1 MASTIK
7 DVAKRA
13 NVSISTVS
21 RVLNGRNYVTSEV
34 VKKVEKAVKELNY
47 QPSLIARSL
56 VKSETKSIGLLLTK
70 VDSPFTAGF
79 TLALEDLASELG
91 YHVFISHS
99 RNEIEHQRQALKGF
113 LERRVDGIIVNPVRE
128 DDGIFLEIIKQG
140 IPLVLVARTL
150 PKVNA
155 SSVVVDNFGGSRQVM
170 EFILE
175 QGFKKIAV
183 INGTL
188 GTSTAR
194 LRWDGAERALRDAGL
209 DLVMELVKN
218 GDFSIDGGYAATME
232 ILNEYGLP
240 EVFYAANHL
249 SCLGCL
255 KALKERGLRVPED
268 VSVASFD
275 GLDDSLYFNFVEPA
289 ITSNIHPTKEMA
301 ATAMQ
306 MLQQQ
311 IVAKQNG
318 ENGLNMIQD
327 VSIRMQLA
335 IRDSVRLKK
344 M

>member
-1 MASTIK
+1 
-7 DVAKRA
+7 
-13 NVSISTVS
+13 
-21 RVLNGRNYVTSEV
+21 LNGRNYVTSEV

-99 RNEIEHQRQALKGF
+99 RSEISHQRQALNGF
-113 LERRVDGIIVNPVRE
+113 MERRVDGIIVNPVRE
-128 DDGIFLEIIKQG
+128 DDKTFQEIIKQG
-140 IPLVLVARTL
+140 IPLVLVVRTL
-150 PKVNA
+150 PKVKA

-170 EFILE
+170 EFIIE
-175 QGFKKIAV
+175 QGFQKIAV
-183 INGTL
+183 INGTP
-188 GTSTAR
+188 GTSTAK
-194 LRWDGAERALRDAGL
+194 LRWTGAEQACKEAGVEIVAQL
-209 DLVMELVKN
+209 IKEGN
-218 GDFSIDGGYAATME
+218 FSIEGGYAATME
-232 ILNEYGLP
+232 ILDEYGLP
-240 EVFYAANHL
+240 EAFYAANHL

-255 KALKERGLRVPED
+255 KALKERGLKITED

-301 ATAMQ
+301 ATAMH

-311 IVAKQNG
+311 ILAKQNG
-318 ENGLNMIQD
+318 DSMLNTVQD

-335 IRDSVRLKK
+335 VRDSVRKK
-344 M
+344 A